1 MNYNSWLLDLREL
14 RQEDDSPLVLHNGT
28 WKVRNRI
35 ALWDEL
41 STRIFDS
48 QVEQIKKFAVT
59 VLTERD
65 PQFELPADKRYAASI
80 HGKNLK
86 YSRKLR
92 HGIAETLALLGSKGD
107 KLENCSQHKAE
118 ITASLAV
125 REILDTTDWQIWA
138 SLNDLL
144 PILSEAS
151 PHEFLS
157 AVEKSLNAS
166 PCPFDSIFEQEGNGI
181 TGRIYM
187 SGLLWALEG
196 LAWSEEHLTRVA
208 VILADL
214 ATHDPGGNWANR
226 PENSLTTIL
235 LPWLPQTLASVEK
248 RISALKAI
256 RLDFQDIAWKTVLSL
271 LPNQHQTSSGSH
283 KPKYRDIFP
292 DNWEIKVSNL
302 EYWDQVTAYAEI
314 AVGMAI
320 EDINNLNELV
330 SNLDNLPR
338 PSFDAVLQHIQSGH
352 LHDLSEKERLPIW
365 TSLTDFILKHRR
377 FSEAPWALDEEHIKK
392 IEEAANLIAPE
403 TAEGIYRKLFSSRDL
418 DLYEEKGNWQE
429 QAEKLEI
436 KRQNAIKE
444 ILGASGIH
452 SVLEFL
458 QLVESPN
465 PVGYAL
471 GKVSDSEIDA
481 YLLPD
486 YLDTS
491 DSKEKQFIASYVQGR
506 YQELGWEWVINLDRT
521 NWAPEQICQ
530 ILVYLPFEK
539 ETWEYAK
546 EWLGKK
552 ENRYWKKVSVNPYQ
566 SESDLHTA
574 MKKLLSVSRPQ
585 PVIECLHYQLYEK
598 LPLDPNIVVK
608 ALLDVVLT
616 KEKSSLDLY
625 HIIELI
631 KWLQENP
638 DISGDDLFSVEWAYL
653 QLLDKHS
660 GAVPKY
666 LHKKLSS
673 DPHFFC
679 EVIRHIYRSKNE
691 EKPDGNIDQ
700 KKKSIATNA
709 WHLLHDWRRPPGLLD
724 DGSFSEGSFSKW
736 LEQVKEE
743 CNKTGHYE
751 VAMIKV
757 GEVLL
762 YTPEDTDGL
771 WINQVV
777 AKTLNDRT
785 ADDIRR
791 GFRTEV
797 LNSRGVHRVDPTG
810 KPERELAEQ
819 WNTKADAIEA
829 AGFAR
834 IASTLKELAESY
846 NRQADQVALRH
857 RVTDDQE

>member
-1 MNYNSWLLDLREL
+1 MKYDSWLLDLREL
-14 RQEDDSPLVLHNGT
+14 RQEDDSPLELHNGT

-41 STRIFDS
+41 SARIFDN
-48 QVEQIKKFAVT
+48 QLEQIKKFAVS
-59 VLTERD
+59 VLTECD
-65 PQFELPADKRYAASI
+65 PQFELPADERFAASI

-92 HGIAETLALLGSKGD
+92 HGIAETLALLGSRGD
-107 KLENCSQHKAE
+107 KLKNCSQHKAE

-125 REILDTTDWQIWA
+125 REILDTTDWKIWA

-151 PHEFLS
+151 PHEFLA

-166 PCPFDSIFEQEGNGI
+166 TCPFDSIFEQEGNGI
-181 TGRIYM
+181 TGRIYI

-196 LAWSEEHLTRVA
+196 LAWSEEYLTRVA

-214 ATHDPGGNWANR
+214 ATHDPGGNWSNR
-226 PENSLTTIL
+226 PANSLITIL

-292 DNWEIKVSNL
+292 DDWENKVSHQ
-302 EYWDQVTAYAEI
+302 EYLDQVTAYAEI
-314 AVGMAI
+314 AVEMAI
-320 EDINNLNELV
+320 EDINKLKELV
-330 SNLDNLPR
+330 SNLDNLPG
-338 PSFDAVLQHIQSGH
+338 PSFDAVLQHIQSGN
-352 LHDLSEKERLPIW
+352 LDGLSENEKLPIW
-365 TSLTDFILKHRR
+365 TNLTDFISKHRR
-377 FSEAPWALDEEHIKK
+377 FSDASWALDEEHVKK
-392 IEEAANLIAPE
+392 IEEVANLIAPE
-403 TAEGIYRKLFSSRDL
+403 TAEGIYRKLFSSRDF

-429 QAEKLEI
+429 QANKLEI
-436 KRQNAIKE
+436 KRQNAVKV
-444 ILGASGIH
+444 ILGVSGIDG
-452 SVLEFL
+452 VLKFL
-458 QLVESPN
+458 ELIEAPN
-465 PVGYAL
+465 HAGYAL
-471 GKVSDSEIDA
+471 GKVSNSEIDA
-481 YLLPD
+481 YLLPN

-491 DSKEKQFIASYVQGR
+491 GSKEKQFITSYVWGR
-506 YQELGWEWVINLDRT
+506 YQEQGWEWVNNLEHT
-521 NWAPEQICQ
+521 NWTLEHICQ
-530 ILVYLPFEK
+530 LLVCLPFEEK
-539 ETWEYAK
+539 TWVYAK
-546 EWLGKK
+546 KWLGKK
-552 ENRYWKKVSVNPYQ
+552 ENWYWKKVSVNPCQ

-585 PVIECLHYQLYEK
+585 PVIDCLYYQLHEK
-598 LPLDPNIVVK
+598 QPLDANIVVK
-608 ALLDVVLT
+608 ALLDVVAT
-616 KEKSSLDLY
+616 KEKGSLDSY

-631 KWLQENP
+631 KWLQDKP
-638 DISGDDLFSVEWAYL
+638 DTSGDDLFSVEWTFL
-653 QLLDKHS
+653 QLLDRHS
-660 GAVPKY
+660 GAEPKY

-673 DPHFFC
+673 DSHFFC
-679 EVIRHIYRSKNE
+679 EVIRLIYRSKNE
-691 EKPDGNIDQ
+691 EKQEGNIDE

-724 DGSFSEGSFSKW
+724 DGNFSEGSFSKW

-743 CNKTGHYE
+743 CNRTGHYE

-762 YTPEDTDGL
+762 YTPEDADGL

-785 ADDIRR
+785 ADDMRR

-797 LNSRGVHRVDPTG
+797 FNSRGVHWVDPTG
-810 KPERELAEQ
+810 KPEKELAEQ
-819 WNTKADAIEA
+819 WNRKADAIEA

-834 IASTLKELAESY
+834 FASTLKELAESY
-846 NRQADQVALRH
+846 NREAEQVALRH
-857 RVTDDQE
+857 QVTDDQD